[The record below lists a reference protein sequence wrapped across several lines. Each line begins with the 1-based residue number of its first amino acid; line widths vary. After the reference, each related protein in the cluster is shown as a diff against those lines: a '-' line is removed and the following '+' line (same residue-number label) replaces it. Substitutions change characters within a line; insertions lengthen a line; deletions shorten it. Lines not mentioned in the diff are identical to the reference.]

1 SELHMIVLDEQLC
14 REPLRVAVGLWYRGK
29 IRCINDVR
37 PSSVIKDDAMPE
49 LLLSV
54 KQPTFVTINYKDF
67 WRKIAAHRGY
77 SVICIDLP
85 NERWAEVSPIQR
97 NLLRH
102 SDLRSKNGRM
112 GKVISWKDGAT
123 KHYEV

>member
-1 SELHMIVLDEQLC
+1 MIVLDEQLC
-14 REPLRVAVGLWYRGK
+14 REPLRVAIDRWRRGK
-29 IRCINDVR
+29 IRCITDIR

-77 SVICIDLP
+77 CVICIELP
-85 NERWAEVSPIQR
+85 NERWAEVSPILR

-102 SDLRSKNGRM
+102 PDFRSKNSRM
-112 GKVISWKDGAT
+112 GKVISWKGGAT
-123 KHYEV
+123 KQYEA